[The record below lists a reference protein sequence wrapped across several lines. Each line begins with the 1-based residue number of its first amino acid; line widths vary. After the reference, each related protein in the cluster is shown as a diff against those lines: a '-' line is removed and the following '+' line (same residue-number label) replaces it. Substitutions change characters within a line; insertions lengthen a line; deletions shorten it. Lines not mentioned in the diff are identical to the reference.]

1 MNIASPIKGF
11 FQGFQNGYRR
21 RFCKRC
27 GVMVFNDAVCE
38 HCGQQMARSVPIKQI
53 FYDAWTK
60 FVGSVAIIV
69 VGLIC
74 LAIVGCGIYVLVA
87 FVKWC
92 WEHS

>member
-1 MNIASPIKGF
+1 
-11 FQGFQNGYRR
+11 
-21 RFCKRC
+21 
-27 GVMVFNDAVCE
+27 MVSNDAVFCE
-38 HCGQQMARSVPIKQI
+38 HCGQQTATSVPIIKQVLS
-53 FYDAWTK
+53 DALEK

-74 LAIVGCGIYVLVA
+74 LAIAGCGIYVLVA